1 MRRALMTAAVGG
13 SVLAASLLMAPIAF
27 ADDHGK
33 EHGKEHG
40 VESKLRDRGTCS
52 LTSTYKAELENKH
65 GSQKV
70 KFEVK
75 SAVAGESWQLDL
87 VADDVAQAPLTA
99 ISELEDHDDDA
110 NSAEAEFKTYLN
122 PAATTVSFLAT
133 NATTNETCSATLST
147 ADSVT
152 TPVADPT
159 QPVSSPASDPVSD
172 PSTGTT
178 STTTTSSAKKIS
190 RATVAQHA
198 STSDC
203 WSIVGKNVYD
213 LTSYVSQHPG
223 GSGAI
228 AGICGA
234 NGTAAFKS
242 QHMGSSKIASILAA
256 YKIGK
261 VKK

>member
-1 MRRALMTAAVGG
+1 MRRTFMTAAISG

-33 EHGKEHG
+33 EHGESHG
-40 VESKLRDRGTCS
+40 SESKLRDRGVCS
-52 LTSTYKAELENKH
+52 LTSTYKAELENKR

-75 SAVAGESWQLDL
+75 SAVAGEVWQLDIT
-87 VADDVAQAPLTA
+87 ADDVALTPLTA
-99 ISELEDHDDDA
+99 TSFMEDDDDDA
-110 NSAEAEFKTYLN
+110 NSAEVEFKTYLN

-133 NATTNETCSATLST
+133 NLTTNEACAATLSS
-147 ADSVT
+147 AESVT
-152 TPVADPT
+152 TPVTNPST
-159 QPVSSPASDPVSD
+159 DPVAN
-172 PSTGTT
+172 PGATPTT
-178 STTTTSSAKKIS
+178 PESTTPSSTVFAAKKIA

-198 STSDC
+198 TVSDC

-234 NGTAAFKS
+234 NGTSAFKS
-242 QHMGSSKIASILAA
+242 QHMGSSKIASILSS